1 MSKNQ
6 DDDQNFVILRGVL
19 ARDPM
24 FFDGEH
30 PRCIFKVKVTESY
43 QNKDRISF
51 VPCIAWR
58 DVAVA
63 VSALGE
69 GSRVEVKGG
78 INEDSY
84 EKDGV
89 KIWSTKVTAN
99 RVEVLYANSP
109 EPAGEKEPYKDKS
122 GTDPDSD
129 LIPF

>member
-19 ARDPM
+19 ERDPK

-30 PRCIFKVKVTESY
+30 PRCLFKVKVTESY
-43 QNKDRISF
+43 QNKERISF

-58 DVAVA
+58 DTAIA

-78 INEDSY
+78 VSEDSY
-84 EKDGV
+84 ERDGAKV
-89 KIWSTKVTAN
+89 LSTRVTAN
-99 RVEVLYANSP
+99 KVEVLYAIEADDPNDKPDRGPAP
-109 EPAGEKEPYKDKS
+109 EDDAI
-122 GTDPDSD
+122 
-129 LIPF
+129 LPF